1 MFLNMKVSFPR
12 VGIYTEVGVEFFKK
26 LGLEVV
32 EPNPIGKKIIEKG
45 VLFSPEMMCFPYK
58 LVLASFIDA
67 LERGADTLIMYN
79 SQGFCRYRCYYVM
92 AEMALKQLGY
102 KFEMVIPKARNLF
115 SWIFKLSP
123 KVKKNQLFR
132 VIKETW
138 DHIKQVEKKDC
149 EKNKGDI
156 KIGIVGEF
164 YTCIEPS
171 ANFYLVDKLREFGA
185 NVDIGMSVSEFIKH
199 GLKLDRLYKR
209 RERKI
214 AKKLLKGEIIAGHG
228 FDSIV
233 NTIYFIEKK
242 YDGIILAM
250 PLTCMPECVAEPFI
264 KKICD
269 ENKVPFMV
277 LRFDENVSEVNID
290 NRLNAFCEL
299 IRRKRWKYQLV

>member
-1 MFLNMKVSFPR
+1 MKISFPR
-12 VGIYTEVGVEFFKK
+12 IGIYTEVGVKFFKK
-26 LGLEVV
+26 LGLEVI
-32 EPNPIGKKIIEKG
+32 EPNPVGKKLIEKG

-58 LVLASFIDA
+58 VVLSSFIDA

-92 AEMALKQLGY
+92 AEMALRELGY
-102 KFEMVIPKARNLF
+102 KFKMVVPKAKNLF
-115 SWIFKLSP
+115 SWIFKIAPEINKFNLI
-123 KVKKNQLFR
+123 KIV
-132 VIKETW
+132 KETW
-138 DHIKQVEKKDC
+138 EDIKEVEKRDK
-149 EKNKGDI
+149 ENNKGDI

-171 ANFYLVDKLREFGA
+171 ANFNLVQKLRNYGA
-185 NVDIGMSVSEFIKH
+185 QVDIGMNVSEFIRH
-199 GLKLDRLYKR
+199 GLKFDRIEKWK
-209 RERKI
+209 ERKI
-214 AKKLLKGEIIAGHG
+214 AKKLLKGEMIAGHG

-233 NTIYFIEKK
+233 NSIYFIRKG

-269 ENKVPFMV
+269 ENNIPFMV

-290 NRLNAFCEL
+290 NRINAFCEL
-299 IRRKRWKYQLV
+299 IRRKKWRNLHLV